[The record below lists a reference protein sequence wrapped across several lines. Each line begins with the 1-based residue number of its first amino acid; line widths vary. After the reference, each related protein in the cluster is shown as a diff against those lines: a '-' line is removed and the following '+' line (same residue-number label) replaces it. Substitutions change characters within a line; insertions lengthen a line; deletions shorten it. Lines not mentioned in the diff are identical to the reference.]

1 MGQAKYL
8 IINTQ
13 LLTPR
18 RTSQNIYNIAFTHPL
33 RGDPES
39 ERVGSGLVGMAGV
52 GWYVGIAT
60 CEHSNMWAW
69 QHVGR
74 GYASER
80 QLHWCGAY
88 HSLHTSTADEE
99 EVAALKD
106 ITKEDVLTFFKASV
120 VVVGNQ
126 ARSLY
131 MQ

>member
-1 MGQAKYL
+1 
-8 IINTQ
+8 
-13 LLTPR
+13 
-18 RTSQNIYNIAFTHPL
+18 
-33 RGDPES
+33 
-39 ERVGSGLVGMAGV
+39 
-52 GWYVGIAT
+52 
-60 CEHSNMWAW
+60 MWCT
-69 QHVGR
+69 
-74 GYASER
+74 
-80 QLHWCGAY
+80 LAY